1 MRQSCRP
8 AEESEIERPVVRDYA
23 AGAGVEFAWHTGS
36 VPQPQRRAEIRRFR
50 EDPECRLFLSS
61 ESGGVGLNLQVADTV
76 VNMDLPWNPA
86 RLEQRI
92 ARAWRK
98 HQTRPVTVI
107 NLVSEYTIEHRMLGL
122 LDAKRILA
130 EGVLD
135 QRGDLSEIP
144 LPTGRA
150 AFMERLNAV
159 LGAQAEAVAAAAA
172 EGAAEGAARA
182 LTAVEQLRDDLVAA
196 HGATL
201 RRVFV
206 RDGDE
211 AVLVVLA
218 LPPERIAEE
227 GRRLA
232 ESTALNVEV
241 IDPATHESMLRLAET
256 GLIALPGGELR
267 ELYPAAGSK
276 DIESDGR
283 ALRARTLVD
292 RAEHKLKAAALL
304 EGGGFGE
311 EAHAP
316 AAEATRLAAGSLA
329 AMRGE
334 PESGDAESAT
344 EFLLGKEPGEVP
356 GGPPHDVIR
365 ILSGEEVEA
374 GAAAPI
380 GDFLARISRMI
391 KDMAAAPDRAAGTFE
406 AA

>member
-1 MRQSCRP
+1 MRQSYRP

-76 VNMDLPWNPA
+76 VNMDPSWNPA

-159 LGAQAEAVAAAAA
+159 LGARADAAAAA
-172 EGAAEGAARA
+172 AARRCGGRCGLGRSPPSSSFA
-182 LTAVEQLRDDLVAA
+182 TTWWRRTA
-196 HGATL
+196 
-201 RRVFV
+201 RRCDGSSCA
-206 RDGDE
+206 DGDE

-218 LPPERIAEE
+218 LPPEAYRR
-227 GRRLA
+227 GR
-232 ESTALNVEV
+232 N
-241 IDPATHESMLRLAET
+241 
-256 GLIALPGGELR
+256 
-267 ELYPAAGSK
+267 AASPNP
-276 DIESDGR
+276 R
-283 ALRARTLVD
+283 R
-292 RAEHKLKAAALL
+292 
-304 EGGGFGE
+304 
-311 EAHAP
+311 
-316 AAEATRLAAGSLA
+316 
-329 AMRGE
+329 
-334 PESGDAESAT
+334 
-344 EFLLGKEPGEVP
+344 
-356 GGPPHDVIR
+356 
-365 ILSGEEVEA
+365 
-374 GAAAPI
+374 
-380 GDFLARISRMI
+380 
-391 KDMAAAPDRAAGTFE
+391 
-406 AA
+406 

>member
-1 MRQSCRP
+1 MHALDGSARPFGDYQATSSSGSSYTVEIRSLRTHINSCGCRDHRTNRLGTCKHIEGVLHRLCGSRAAPPRSRKSKGRWSATTRP
-8 AEESEIERPVVRDYA
+8 AP
-23 AGAGVEFAWHTGS
+23 GVEFAWHTGS

-76 VNMDLPWNPA
+76 VNMDQPWNPA

-107 NLVSEYTIEHRMLGL
+107 NLVSEDTIEHRMLGL

-144 LPTGRA
+144 LPTSRA

-196 HGATL
+196 HGAML

-206 RDGDE
+206 RGGDE

-218 LPPERIAEE
+218 LPPEGIA
-227 GRRLA
+227 G
-232 ESTALNVEV
+232 
-241 IDPATHESMLRLAET
+241 
-256 GLIALPGGELR
+256 
-267 ELYPAAGSK
+267 
-276 DIESDGR
+276 
-283 ALRARTLVD
+283 
-292 RAEHKLKAAALL
+292 
-304 EGGGFGE
+304 
-311 EAHAP
+311 
-316 AAEATRLAAGSLA
+316 
-329 AMRGE
+329 
-334 PESGDAESAT
+334 
-344 EFLLGKEPGEVP
+344 
-356 GGPPHDVIR
+356 
-365 ILSGEEVEA
+365 
-374 GAAAPI
+374 
-380 GDFLARISRMI
+380 
-391 KDMAAAPDRAAGTFE
+391 
-406 AA
+406 

>member
-1 MRQSCRP
+1 M
-8 AEESEIERPVVRDYA
+8 
-23 AGAGVEFAWHTGS
+23 
-36 VPQPQRRAEIRRFR
+36 PQPQRRAEIRRFR
-50 EDPECRLFLSS
+50 ADPECRLFLSS
-61 ESGGVGLNLQVADTV
+61 ESGGGGLNLQVADTV

-107 NLVSEYTIEHRMLGL
+107 NLVSEHTIEHRNLGL
-122 LDAKRILA
+122 LDAKRALA

-159 LGAQAEAVAAAAA
+159 LGARAA
-172 EGAAEGAARA
+172 AAEGAARA
-182 LTAVEQLRDDLVAA
+182 LTAVEQLRDDLVTA

-227 GRRLA
+227 ERRLG

-241 IDPATHESMLRLAET
+241 IDPATHESMLRLAEA
-256 GLIALPGGELR
+256 GLIALPGGWAEGALSRFRCGTLR
-267 ELYPAAGSK
+267 VRRPYPPG
-276 DIESDGR
+276 ESAHRPCRAQAQGGR
-283 ALRARTLVD
+283 AARGRGLRRGSPCARGGGGPARGRSAGGDAREARARRRRVG
-292 RAEHKLKAAALL
+292 RGVSA
-304 EGGGFGE
+304 
-311 EAHAP
+311 
-316 AAEATRLAAGSLA
+316 RYLAWP
-329 AMRGE
+329 RR
-334 PESGDAESAT
+334 PW
-344 EFLLGKEPGEVP
+344 
-356 GGPPHDVIR
+356 R
-365 ILSGEEVEA
+365 
-374 GAAAPI
+374 
-380 GDFLARISRMI
+380 
-391 KDMAAAPDRAAGTFE
+391 
-406 AA
+406 